1 MAGSNGK
8 DGMSRT
14 AAQVGLFACALLVFL
29 GGYYAMRTDDWRKIA
44 GFTAIAL
51 VGGILASLFAR
62 RAR

>member
-1 MAGSNGK
+1 MGRK
-8 DGMSRT
+8 

-29 GGYYAMRTDDWRKIA
+29 SGYYAMRTDDWRKIV

-51 VGGILASLFAR
+51 VAGIVASAFAR

>member
-1 MAGSNGK
+1 MGRK
-8 DGMSRT
+8 

-29 GGYYAMRTDDWRKIA
+29 GGYYAMRTDDWKKIA

-51 VGGILASLFAR
+51 VAGILASAFAR